1 MPNVGPLELVVILA
15 IALIVL
21 GPKKLPEVGRSIGK
35 GMREFK
41 ESLNG
46 ESDREG
52 IFAGV
57 SSGAVIHVARK
68 LAEERDEGVVVC
80 ILPDG
85 GWKYLS
91 APFWQAQDVAS
102 SMEDSLWW

>member
-46 ESDREG
+46 ESDSKDED
-52 IFAGV
+52 
-57 SSGAVIHVARK
+57 
-68 LAEERDEGVVVC
+68 ERPALKTE
-80 ILPDG
+80 
-85 GWKYLS
+85 
-91 APFWQAQDVAS
+91 
-102 SMEDSLWW
+102 

>member
-41 ESLNG
+41 
-46 ESDREG
+46 DA
-52 IFAGV
+52 I
-57 SSGAVIHVARK
+57 SGTSKDDDDDEVTHLKAS
-68 LAEERDEGVVVC
+68 ER
-80 ILPDG
+80 
-85 GWKYLS
+85 
-91 APFWQAQDVAS
+91 A
-102 SMEDSLWW
+102 